1 MRRLASICSLGVI
14 AAALVSISCLKPAGG
29 AGQAVPGDDQR
40 RPGTERF
47 DPLDMPG
54 DMNVVPESNP
64 RSGTITGHVAFV
76 ESDTIESGLDSVEVI
91 EVPDDVDSASNQAYR
106 VQIFTS
112 KVYGEARHAR
122 KIAEE
127 IFDRPVTAD
136 YEVPYFKVRVGSFRS
151 REQAEEY
158 ALRAKAAGYRDA
170 WVVVVNVNVRQPA
183 LLYEGELPMMD
194 EADSLFEESPGPQDD

>member
-1 MRRLASICSLGVI
+1 MRRLVSICSISVI
-14 AAALVSISCLKPAGG
+14 AATLISTSCLKPAGE
-29 AGQAVPGDDQR
+29 AGRTAPGGDR
-40 RPGTERF
+40 ALPGTERF

-54 DMNVVPESNP
+54 DMNVVPRSNP
-64 RSGTITGHVAFV
+64 QSGPVTGHVAFV
-76 ESDTIESGLDSVEVI
+76 ESDSAEYGLDLADVTQ
-91 EVPDDVDSASNQAYR
+91 VPDDVDSASNQAYR

-112 KVYGEARHAR
+112 KVFGEAQHAR

-151 REQAEEY
+151 REEAEEY

-183 LLYEGELPMMD
+183 LLYDGELPMIY
-194 EADSLFEESPGPQDD
+194 EADSLFDESPGLQDE